1 MLAQLLP
8 YLCLTTKLLKVKKI
22 NFILIDDDYIFLRLG
37 KMYLEKGDC
46 TSTVTL
52 YNDAKIALEA
62 IGNQLEK
69 LEDNTV
75 IFLDL
80 NMPVVNGFDFLDEI
94 QKNPNAFSDKLR
106 VYIMSSSVNFNDI
119 ERVKN
124 YNIVKKFLNKPF
136 NKEIVDS
143 ICN

>member
-1 MLAQLLP
+1 
-8 YLCLTTKLLKVKKI
+8 VKKI

-80 NMPVVNGFDFLDEI
+80 NMPVVNGFEFLDEI
-94 QKNPNAFSDKLR
+94 QKNPNAFSDKLS

-124 YNIVKKFLNKPF
+124 YNIVKKFLNKPI

>member
-1 MLAQLLP
+1 M
-8 YLCLTTKLLKVKKI
+8 KKI
-22 NFILIDDDYIFLRLG
+22 NFIIIDDDYIFLRLG
-37 KMYLEKGDC
+37 KMYLEKGNC

-52 YNDAKIALEA
+52 YNDAKIALET
-62 IGNQLEK
+62 IGSQLEK
-69 LEDNTV
+69 LEDTTV

-94 QKNPNAFSDKLR
+94 QKKPNAFSDKLSI
-106 VYIMSSSVNFNDI
+106 YIMSSSVNFNDI

-124 YNIVKKFLNKPF
+124 YKIVEKFLNKPI

>member
-1 MLAQLLP
+1 M
-8 YLCLTTKLLKVKKI
+8 KKI

-37 KMYLEKGDC
+37 KMYLEKGNC

-52 YNDAKIALEA
+52 YNDAKIALET
-62 IGNQLEK
+62 IGSQLEK
-69 LEDNTV
+69 LEETTV

-94 QKNPNAFSDKLR
+94 QKKHNAFSDKLSI
-106 VYIMSSSVNFNDI
+106 YIMSSSVNFNDI

-124 YNIVKKFLNKPF
+124 YKIVEKFLNKPI